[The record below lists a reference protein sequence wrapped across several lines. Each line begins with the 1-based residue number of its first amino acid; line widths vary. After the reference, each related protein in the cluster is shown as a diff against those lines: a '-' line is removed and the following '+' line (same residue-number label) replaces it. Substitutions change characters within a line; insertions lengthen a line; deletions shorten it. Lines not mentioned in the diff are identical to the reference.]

1 MADEIKQPDNIGRV
15 LPVNPARD
23 TGRRKRP
30 RQPPAPEGRQ
40 ERRRPPPDDQVHRID
55 EYV

>member
-1 MADEIKQPDNIGRV
+1 MGDEIKQPDNIGRV

-23 TGRRKRP
+23 TGPRNRP
-30 RQPPAPEGRQ
+30 RQPPAPDKRRKRRQ
-40 ERRRPPPDDQVHRID
+40 PPPDDQVHRVD